1 MGARGKKRIRANG
14 EIASG
19 KQRSLPRPMAVPSVH
34 PDQVQEALNVIQTTI
49 TETGVLERSGPDWN
63 ATYRAAQGQMH
74 ARHPRMLAD
83 AILWRATFLHALIEW
98 APFKE
103 LHRGDGELPTA
114 DMLEVAATIPTYGD
128 DESFDMDDF
137 EELLSARASQRAIA

>member
-1 MGARGKKRIRANG
+1 MGARGKKRVRANG
-14 EIASG
+14 QIASG
-19 KQRSLPRPMAVPSVH
+19 KQPPLPRPLKVPSVK
-34 PDQVQEALNVIQTTI
+34 PEQVQEALDVLRGTI
-49 TETGVLERSGPDWN
+49 AETRVSARSGPEWD
-63 ATYRAAQGQMH
+63 ATYRAAQGQLH

-83 AILWRATFLHALIEW
+83 AILWRATFLHALIDW

-128 DESFDMDDF
+128 EESFDMEDF
-137 EELLSARASQRAIA
+137 EELLAHASQSSTA